1 MLGGVNE
8 RKLRCSRGGRRH
20 TLSLNEGNLSL
31 AASRTVLTGFGGNLP
46 SFHSCFCHNYQ
57 KPFIII
63 YKRHKIP
70 ASRSLSSKNSLQI
83 GRSCGIL
90 GALLRNIPARCFS
103 GARGHPDRW
112 GVFFAAFYLPFQGT
126 RLAHLQQEC
135 QTTLIV
141 YPVSS
146 ALSRKNSCQHN

>member
-8 RKLRCSRGGRRH
+8 CELCCSSGGRRH
-20 TLSLNEGNLSL
+20 TLSLNKGDFRLT
-31 AASRTVLTGFGGNLP
+31 ASRTVLTGLRGNLP
-46 SFHSCFCHNYQ
+46 RFHSCFCHNYQ
-57 KPFIII
+57 KPFISI

-103 GARGHPDRW
+103 GARGHPDHW
-112 GVFFAAFYLPFQGT
+112 GVFFAAFYLHFQGT

-135 QTTLIV
+135 QATPIV

-146 ALSRKNSCQHN
+146 ALSRKNSCQRN